1 MFPLKSYTECG
12 RETSP
17 RPFSK
22 VKFYTVWSFTQF
34 VLIVCQVEVYQN
46 ILKLSCKPLAFTS
59 S

>member
-17 RPFSK
+17 RPISK
-22 VKFYTVWSFTQF
+22 VKFYTVWSFIQF